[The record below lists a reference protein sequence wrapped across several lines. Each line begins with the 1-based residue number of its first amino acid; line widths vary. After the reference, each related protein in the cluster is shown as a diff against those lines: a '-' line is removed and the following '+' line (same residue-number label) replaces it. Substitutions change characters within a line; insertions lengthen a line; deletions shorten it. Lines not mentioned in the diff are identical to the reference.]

1 MDLQQVSRASS
12 SKLWKDTLMLRA
24 FGWTKIPLLGFIQ
37 PRVRAMD
44 ADHCVIEVPL
54 TWRTRNHLKSMY
66 FGVLS
71 TGADMA
77 GGLLAMRII
86 QGSGKN
92 ISLVF
97 KDFKAEFLKR
107 AESNTLFVCNEGA
120 QVRAFLDRVLA
131 SPDRQEMPVHVE
143 AHSKVDGKYECV
155 ARFVL
160 TLSLKNRSI
169 K

>member
-1 MDLQQVSRASS
+1 MDLAILSRASS
-12 SKLWKDTLMLRA
+12 SKLWKDTVLLRL

-37 PRVRAMD
+37 PRVRHMD
-44 ADHCVIEVPL
+44 ADSCVIEVPL
-54 TWRTRNHLKSMY
+54 SWRTRNHLRSMY

-71 TGADMA
+71 AGADLA

-92 ISLVF
+92 VSLVF
-97 KDFKAEFLKR
+97 KDFKADFLKR
-107 AESNTLFVCNEGA
+107 AESRTLFVCHEGA

-143 AHSKVDGKYECV
+143 AHSLIENKWECV
-155 ARFVL
+155 ARFTL
-160 TLSLKNRSI
+160 TLSLKNR
-169 K
+169 